1 MTTSLAKGPMGVDPR
16 KFQVVRSCLEAVFA
30 DVNLD
35 ESNQRFVFNDGK
47 QSSELVFARVL
58 LDDIRIHQL
67 GWLKAHMAMKIIPA
81 LKANPGKKVSVNNSG
96 TYISEKDP
104 V

>member
-1 MTTSLAKGPMGVDPR
+1 MTTSGAQGTMGVDPR
-16 KFQVVRSCLEAVFA
+16 KFQVVRSCLEAIFK
-30 DVNLD
+30 DVTLD
-35 ESNQRFVFNDGK
+35 ESKQCFLFNDGK
-47 QSSELVFARVL
+47 QSSELVFTRAL

>member
-1 MTTSLAKGPMGVDPR
+1 MRRLKST
-16 KFQVVRSCLEAVFA
+16 AVYGWFTG
-30 DVNLD
+30 LLIG
-35 ESNQRFVFNDGK
+35 SSH
-47 QSSELVFARVL
+47 SSELVFAKVFL
-58 LDDIRIHQL
+58 EDIRIHQL

-96 TYISEKDP
+96 IHIREIDI